1 MTIDEAIEKYK
12 EITTD
17 ANCPGHC
24 NISCEKCVQ
33 ESKKIVEWMEELKM
47 YRQLAPREFEK
58 GFDCGYKTGYYKT
71 IDKCLE
77 IVKFHKDIWDGIEW
91 AIKDI
96 EDLKEREID

>member
-17 ANCPGHC
+17 ANCPGYC
-24 NISCEKCVQ
+24 NISCEKCIQ
-33 ESKKIVEWMEELKM
+33 ESRQLAEWLEELKK
-47 YRQLAPREFEK
+47 YRQLATREFEK
-58 GFDCGYKTGYYKT
+58 GYKTGYYKT

-77 IVKFHKDIWDGIEW
+77 IVKFHKDTWDRIEW
-91 AIKDI
+91 AIKDL

>member
-1 MTIDEAIEKYK
+1 MTIDEAIAKFK
-12 EITTD
+12 DITTD
-17 ANCPGHC
+17 ANCPGYC

-33 ESKKIVEWMEELKM
+33 ESRQLAEWLEELKM
-47 YRQLAPREFEK
+47 YRKLAHRE
-58 GFDCGYKTGYYKT
+58 FDCGYKTGYYKT

-77 IVKFHKDIWDGIEW
+77 IVKFHKDTWDGIEW